1 MRKIFLGIL
10 VMALAVMFAS
20 PATALGPPENL
31 DVSVSGGFVTFSWD
45 PVDGADKYS
54 VDVIVG
60 VDSDVDGV
68 EDMTVQF
75 SFGTSDRTD
84 GYGMEEPFLS
94 VPLDEFV
101 FDINDD
107 DILEQVAGSA
117 LAMVKALSPGKG
129 KGRQNYRF
137 SVPYRFML
145 PMP

>member
-31 DVSVSGGFVTFSWD
+31 NVSVSADFVTFSWD

-60 VDSDVDGV
+60 VDSDDDGS

-84 GYGMEEPFLS
+84 GSGMEEPFLS
-94 VPLDEFV
+94 VPLEEFA
-101 FDINDD
+101 FDINND
-107 DILEQVAGSA
+107 DILEQVSGTAS
-117 LAMVKALSPGKG
+117 AMVKALSPGKG
-129 KGRQNYRF
+129 KGRQDYPF
-137 SVPYRFML
+137 SVPYSFML
-145 PMP
+145 P

>member
-1 MRKIFLGIL
+1 L
-10 VMALAVMFAS
+10 
-20 PATALGPPENL
+20 
-31 DVSVSGGFVTFSWD
+31 W
-45 PVDGADKYS
+45 KYS

-60 VDSDVDGV
+60 VDSDDDGV

-94 VPLDEFV
+94 VPLDEFL

-107 DILEQVAGSA
+107 GFLEQVFGSA

-129 KGRQNYRF
+129 KGRQNHPF
-137 SVPYRFML
+137 SVPYPFIL
-145 PMP
+145 PQP